1 MSSEFPLLIGIM
13 LLLVIIIAQV
23 GKILSV
29 LEAL

>member
-1 MSSEFPLLIGIM
+1 MSPEFPLLIGIM